1 MILTWNMWKP
11 MISMKPHLYPSNDCL
26 LNVAVYVTDYLSRG
40 DNSMK
45 TIDLIYFIKVKSSNI
60 VIKFMKEKKNS
71 IIVVVIVYTV
81 CTYCKSFIIW
91 QIIFLSAITGTVNGF
106 SN

>member
-1 MILTWNMWKP
+1 

-60 VIKFMKEKKNS
+60 VITCTSNVRKEKIKYNFDNLTFNS
-71 IIVVVIVYTV
+71 VLLVYICNVI
-81 CTYCKSFIIW
+81 F
-91 QIIFLSAITGTVNGF
+91 
-106 SN
+106 